1 MVANDTIASSPGTT
15 ASTTPQAP
23 PEDCQSVHSTPASAG
38 VAGVDVHAAED
49 GEYLY
54 KRHLVEFIDQ
64 PELIERPIDSKA
76 RMTYIGSDVSNINFL
91 VRHQFGAHIKTSD
104 VCHYPTNRISRH
116 MTGHGQADR
125 IPLDAFQLPPKAVVD
140 ELLEAYFR
148 QINPGFSVVDEQ
160 IFVQQYR
167 ARDPSNPPSLLL
179 LQAILVAGAHVLYHG
194 DADKRI
200 SCKSAFFRRAKS
212 LLDAGF
218 ERNRDTIVQAALLL
232 TWHTDGLEDVTA
244 NAWFWLGVAVRTAMG
259 LGMHR
264 DADGSTLVSHNK
276 RMWRRVWWLLFQS
289 DVWVSLQYG
298 RPQSIH
304 LEDSSV
310 QMLKESDFA
319 DCGDDVRPDYMIQMS
334 HLAIAVSE
342 ALRARSRAST
352 PGARL
357 VSLQKTD
364 EKLASWAL
372 RLPQQLHLH
381 TASGSDVW
389 RASLHLHYNMTL
401 ILLHRAQP
409 HSRSRGSVVEN
420 RRDENSEICV
430 SAAGVIQ
437 SLFQNICDT
446 NTLQC
451 LWISTINCLFTAL
464 IQLSTEIRLPN
475 PLLAISALRKY
486 DSALVSLKKLAG
498 HWPNAQSVLHFF
510 EKSVRFNSEEL
521 DPSLRQTSR
530 SAGPSQTCRPLMQR
544 HVDGQRLQD
553 TYAAHRLQPND
564 SPQFPEAEST
574 TKMTESGNR
583 LENGGNNLRQALSS
597 FQSQPPNEPDDVG
610 DDVVNSTEEMLD
622 MWKQWQSEHWHT
634 PEFSDEFLFTF

>member
-1 MVANDTIASSPGTT
+1 LTG
-15 ASTTPQAP
+15 AP
-23 PEDCQSVHSTPASAG
+23 HSGDSQSVHSTPASAG
-38 VAGVDVHAAED
+38 VAGVDIHAAED

-76 RMTYIGSDVSNINFL
+76 RMTYIGSDLSNINFL
-91 VRHQFGAHIKTSD
+91 VRHQFGAQVKTRD
-104 VCHYPTNRISRH
+104 VCHYPTNRISRR

-125 IPLDAFQLPPKAVVD
+125 IPLDAFQLPPKIVVD
-140 ELLEAYFR
+140 DLLEAYFR
-148 QINPGFSVVDEQ
+148 RINPGFPVVDER

-179 LQAILVAGAHVLYHG
+179 LQAILVAGAHVLHH
-194 DADKRI
+194 DNPEKRD
-200 SCKSAFFRRAKS
+200 SCKAVFFRRAKA

-289 DVWVSLQYG
+289 DVWISLQYG

-304 LEDSSV
+304 LEDCNV
-310 QMLKESDFA
+310 QALKISDFS
-319 DCGDDVRPDYMIQMS
+319 DCGDDVRPDYMLQMS
-334 HLAIAVSE
+334 LLAIVVSE
-342 ALRARSRAST
+342 AMRARSRAST
-352 PGARL
+352 PEAPL
-357 VSLQKTD
+357 AALKKTD

-372 RLPQQLHLH
+372 RLPEQLHLH
-381 TASGSDVW
+381 TTSTPDIWTAN
-389 RASLHLHYNMTL
+389 LHLHYNTTL
-401 ILLHRAQP
+401 VLLHRHQP
-409 HSRSRGSVVEN
+409 HRISRDSGTRGVS
-420 RRDENSEICV
+420 RDEHSEICV
-430 SAAGVIQ
+430 AAAGVIQ
-437 SLFQNICDT
+437 SLFQNICET
-446 NTLQC
+446 GNLQC

-486 DSALVSLKKLAG
+486 DSALLSLKRLAD

-510 EKSVRFNSEEL
+510 EKSVRMNVANESALEDSEE
-521 DPSLRQTSR
+521 R
-530 SAGPSQTCRPLMQR
+530 SAGTGLELVPPQSIR
-544 HVDGQRLQD
+544 VDTEGLHDVAILPDVNRIDTPGVIESERVAKLARLDSDDRTSAGCPLQD
-553 TYAAHRLQPND
+553 DTNLESLSINQANFAA
-564 SPQFPEAEST
+564 
-574 TKMTESGNR
+574 
-583 LENGGNNLRQALSS
+583 
-597 FQSQPPNEPDDVG
+597 VG
-610 DDVVNSTEEMLD
+610 DTMNESEEMLD
-622 MWKQWQSEHWHT
+622 MWKQWQMEHWHS
-634 PEFSDEFLFTF
+634 PGFSDELLFTF